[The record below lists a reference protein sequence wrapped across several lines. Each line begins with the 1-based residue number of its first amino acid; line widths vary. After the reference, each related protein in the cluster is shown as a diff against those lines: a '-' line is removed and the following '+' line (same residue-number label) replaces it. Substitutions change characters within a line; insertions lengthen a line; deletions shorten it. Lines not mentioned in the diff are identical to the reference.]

1 MVQQAKQ
8 RKRTVQIISSMKICR
23 TYIFYFYSWTLYTS
37 ASKYALIFWVPRIK
51 PTSFLGPISTFN
63 LHPTSLN
70 QPPEGHEIS
79 LPSLCPWK
87 CLRPWPSLGSSALA
101 RAPGA
106 SWRSTSRRLHW
117 TALRG
122 LGAATRWCLAS
133 RLHFLIE
140 RDSKF
145 VWWPAMT
152 SILAFIHAITCI
164 LDLFCNCKYAIAC
177 ECLLYIVITCY
188 IVNIHF

>member
-8 RKRTVQIISSMKICR
+8 RKRTVQIISNMKICR
-23 TYIFYFYSWTLYTS
+23 TYIYILYFYSWTLYTS
-37 ASKYALIFWVPRIK
+37 ASKYALIFWVPRIR

-70 QPPEGHEIS
+70 QPPEGREIS

-133 RLHFLIE
+133 RLHFLFE

-145 VWWPAMT
+145 AWWPAMT
-152 SILAFIHAITCI
+152 SILAFLHAITCI
-164 LDLFCNCKYAIAC
+164 LELFYNCKYVIAC
-177 ECLLYIVITCY
+177 VYCIL
-188 IVNIHF
+188 